1 MTLAHVDHAALG
13 TSTPPALPRDPAGPS
28 AARKATVAAF
38 LEAERRNAK
47 RQLLINR
54 AMAAGFGVFVIAVWA
69 IATEGGFVHA
79 LIIPT
84 PLDTFWATGRV
95 MSADYFWPNTWVTLQ
110 EIFWGFLIGALAGV
124 ILGIG
129 VAMFSSVRATLYPY
143 LVALQAPPKIVLAP
157 IFITWFGFDMASKI
171 AISVVMCFFPM
182 FLNTLTGLSSVD
194 PNAVKLMR
202 SLTASRW
209 QTFRY
214 LLLPNALPIMMA
226 GVKLCWTLAVL
237 GVIVG
242 EFVGAS
248 AGIGYLIYAMNFQLD
263 IAGVFA
269 LIILLSLFTLL
280 IYNLIEAFEA
290 RIIFW
295 SQL

>member
-1 MTLAHVDHAALG
+1 MNMMQSSDEMAASSPAHRETIERFVE
-13 TSTPPALPRDPAGPS
+13 T
-28 AARKATVAAF
+28 
-38 LEAERRNAK
+38 ERR
-47 RQLLINR
+47 RQKKKVLANR
-54 AMAAGFGVFVIAVWA
+54 VLAAGFGVFVLLVWG
-69 IATEGGFVHA
+69 IATEGGFVHK
-79 LIIPT
+79 LIIPS
-84 PLDTFWATGRV
+84 PIDTFWATGRV
-95 MSADYFWPNTWVTLQ
+95 MSADYFWPNVWVTLQ
-110 EIFWGFLIGALAGV
+110 EILWGFAIGLASGTVLGV
-124 ILGIG
+124 A
-129 VAMFSSVRATLYPY
+129 VAMFDSVRATIYPY

-157 IFITWFGFDMASKI
+157 IFVTWFGFDQPSKI
-171 AISVVMCFFPM
+171 AIAVVMSFFPM

-202 SLTASRW
+202 SLTAGRW
-209 QTFRY
+209 KTFRH

-269 LIILLSLFTLL
+269 LIIILSVFTLV
-280 IYNLIEAFEA
+280 IYQLIEWLES
-290 RIIFW
+290 RVVFW
-295 SQL
+295 KQL

>member
-1 MTLAHVDHAALG
+1 MDMTAQPVPAG
-13 TSTPPALPRDPAGPS
+13 TSTLAREDAVARFIASEKRRQQNRMIRNRLLAL
-28 AARKATVAAF
+28 
-38 LEAERRNAK
+38 
-47 RQLLINR
+47 
-54 AMAAGFGVFVIAVWA
+54 GFGMFVIAAWH
-69 IATEGGFVHA
+69 IATEYGFVHR
-79 LIIPT
+79 LIIPS
-84 PLDTFWATGRV
+84 PIDTFWATGRV
-95 MSADYFWPNTWVTLQ
+95 MSAQYFWPNVSVTLS
-110 EIFWGFLIGALAGV
+110 EIAWGFAFGLSSGV
-124 ILGIG
+124 IFGVL
-129 VAMFSSVRATLYPY
+129 VAMFDTVRATIYPY

-157 IFITWFGFDMASKI
+157 IFVTWFGFDQPSKI
-171 AISVVMCFFPM
+171 AIAVVMSFFPM

-202 SLTASRW
+202 SLTAGRW
-209 QTFRY
+209 KTFRY

-263 IAGVFA
+263 IAGVFS
-269 LIILLSLFTLL
+269 LIILLSVFTLVV
-280 IYNLIEAFEA
+280 YQFIEWLES

-295 SQL
+295 KQL

>member
-1 MTLAHVDHAALG
+1 MTIAEQGFTAA
-13 TSTPPALPRDPAGPS
+13 PAPDRHGDAIS
-28 AARKATVAAF
+28 RFIETERRRAAR
-38 LEAERRNAK
+38 
-47 RQLLINR
+47 QLMLNR
-54 AMAAGFGVFVIAVWA
+54 LMAAGFGVFVLAVWA
-69 IATEGGFVHA
+69 AATHGGFVHA

-84 PLDTFWATGRV
+84 PIDTFYATGRV
-95 MSADYFWPNTWVTLQ
+95 MSADYFIPNVWVTLQ
-110 EIFWGFLIGALAGV
+110 EIFWGFLIGMGSGAV
-124 ILGIG
+124 LGIG
-129 VAMFSSVRATLYPY
+129 VAMFAPVRATLYPY

-157 IFITWFGFDMASKI
+157 IFVTWFGFDMASKI

-263 IAGVFA
+263 IAGVFS
-269 LIILLSLFTLL
+269 LIILLSVFTLVV
-280 IYNLIEAFEA
+280 YQLIEWLEG

-295 SQL
+295 KSL

>member
-1 MTLAHVDHAALG
+1 MTMTDTSLAI
-13 TSTPPALPRDPAGPS
+13 PAQPRDRQGDAIS
-28 AARKATVAAF
+28 RFVET
-38 LEAERRNAK
+38 ERRRARREALTN
-47 RQLLINR
+47 RLL
-54 AMAAGFGVFVIAVWA
+54 ALGFGVFVIAAWA
-69 IATEGGFVHA
+69 VATHGGFVHS

-84 PLDTFWATGRV
+84 PLATLEASGRV
-95 MSADYFWPNTWVTLQ
+95 MAADYFWPNVWVTLL
-110 EIFWGFLIGALAGV
+110 EIFWGFVIGMASGAV
-124 ILGIG
+124 LGIL
-129 VAMFSSVRATLYPY
+129 VAMFAPVRATLYPY

-157 IFITWFGFDMASKI
+157 IFVTWFGFDMESKI

-194 PNAVKLMR
+194 PNAIKLMR

-214 LLLPNALPIMMA
+214 LLLPNAAPIMMA

-263 IAGVFA
+263 IAGVFF
-269 LIILLSLFTLL
+269 LIILLSVFTLVV
-280 IYNLIEAFEA
+280 YQLIEWLEN
-290 RIIFW
+290 RIVFW
-295 SQL
+295 KSL

>member
-1 MTLAHVDHAALG
+1 MDMSAQAALPG
-13 TSTPPALPRDPAGPS
+13 TSTVAREDAVARFIAHEKRVARQRLLRNRLLAL
-28 AARKATVAAF
+28 
-38 LEAERRNAK
+38 
-47 RQLLINR
+47 
-54 AMAAGFGVFVIAVWA
+54 GFGLLVIAIWH
-69 IATEGGFVHA
+69 ISTEYGFVHR
-79 LIIPT
+79 LIIPS
-84 PLDTFWATGRV
+84 PIDTFWATGRV
-95 MSADYFWPNTWVTLQ
+95 MSAQYFWPNVGVTLS
-110 EIFWGFLIGALAGV
+110 EIAWGFAFGLSSGV
-124 ILGIG
+124 IFGVL
-129 VAMFSSVRATLYPY
+129 VAMFDTVRATIYPY

-157 IFITWFGFDMASKI
+157 IFVTWFGFDQPSKI
-171 AISVVMCFFPM
+171 AIAVVMSFFPM

-202 SLTASRW
+202 SLTAGRW
-209 QTFRY
+209 KTFRY

-263 IAGVFA
+263 IAGVFS
-269 LIILLSLFTLL
+269 LIILLSVFTLVV
-280 IYNLIEAFEA
+280 YQLIEWLES

-295 SQL
+295 KQL

>member
-1 MTLAHVDHAALG
+1 MDMTAQPALAG
-13 TSTPPALPRDPAGPS
+13 TSTLAREDAVARFIAAEKRRQQNRMIRNRLLAL
-28 AARKATVAAF
+28 
-38 LEAERRNAK
+38 
-47 RQLLINR
+47 
-54 AMAAGFGVFVIAVWA
+54 GFGLFVIAAWH
-69 IATEGGFVHA
+69 IATEYGFVHR
-79 LIIPT
+79 LIIPS
-84 PLDTFWATGRV
+84 PIDTFWATGRV
-95 MSADYFWPNTWVTLQ
+95 MSAQYFWPNVSVTLS
-110 EIFWGFLIGALAGV
+110 EIAWGFAFGLSSGV
-124 ILGIG
+124 IFGVL
-129 VAMFSSVRATLYPY
+129 VAMFDTVRATIYPY

-157 IFITWFGFDMASKI
+157 IFVTWFGFDQPSKI
-171 AISVVMCFFPM
+171 AIAVVMSFFPM

-202 SLTASRW
+202 SLTAGRW
-209 QTFRY
+209 KTFRY

-263 IAGVFA
+263 IAGVFS
-269 LIILLSLFTLL
+269 LIILLSVFTLVV
-280 IYNLIEAFEA
+280 YQFIEWLES

-295 SQL
+295 KQL

>member
-1 MTLAHVDHAALG
+1 MTMTDTAHSIPLSSGRQGDAISRFVEGERRRARREMITNRLLALG
-13 TSTPPALPRDPAGPS
+13 
-28 AARKATVAAF
+28 
-38 LEAERRNAK
+38 
-47 RQLLINR
+47 
-54 AMAAGFGVFVIAVWA
+54 FGLFVIAVWA
-69 IATEGGFVHA
+69 IATHGGFVHA

-84 PLDTFWATGRV
+84 PLATLEATGRV
-95 MSADYFWPNTWVTLQ
+95 MSASYFWPNVWVTAQ
-110 EIFWGFLIGALAGV
+110 EIFWGFMIGMATGAIFG
-124 ILGIG
+124 IL
-129 VAMFSSVRATLYPY
+129 VAMFPAVRATLYPY

-157 IFITWFGFDMASKI
+157 IFVTWFGFDMESKI

-263 IAGVFA
+263 IAGVFC
-269 LIILLSLFTLL
+269 LIILLSLFTLV
-280 IYNLIEAFEA
+280 IYQLIEWLEN
-290 RIIFW
+290 RVVFW
-295 SQL
+295 KAL

>member
-1 MTLAHVDHAALG
+1 MRAA
-13 TSTPPALPRDPAGPS
+13 SP
-28 AARKATVAAF
+28 ARKDNGMTIDAAMDYPQVDAVKTKSSIEKH
-38 LEAERRNAK
+38 LAQERARAIRK
-47 RQLLINR
+47 RIYNRLL
-54 AMAAGFGVFVIAVWA
+54 AAGFGVFVLLVWHVSTA
-69 IATEGGFVHA
+69 FGFVHA
-79 LIIPT
+79 LIIPS
-84 PLDTFWATGRV
+84 PADTFFAALRV
-95 MSADYFWPNTWVTLQ
+95 MSADYFLPNAWVTMY
-110 EIFWGFLIGALAGV
+110 EIVVGFALGLSSGIFLGAA
-124 ILGIG
+124 
-129 VAMFSSVRATLYPY
+129 VAMSETVRATLYPY

-157 IFITWFGFDMASKI
+157 IFITWFGFDEPSKI
-171 AISVVMCFFPM
+171 AIAVVMSFFPM

-194 PNAVKLMR
+194 PNAIKLMR

-269 LIILLSLFTLL
+269 LIIALSLFTVV
-280 IYNLIEAFEA
+280 IYQLIEWAES
-290 RIIFW
+290 RVVFW
-295 SQL
+295 QQL

>member
-1 MTLAHVDHAALG
+1 MDMLAQASPSGVAATKREDAVARFMAAEKRSQRQRLIRNRMLALG
-13 TSTPPALPRDPAGPS
+13 
-28 AARKATVAAF
+28 
-38 LEAERRNAK
+38 
-47 RQLLINR
+47 
-54 AMAAGFGVFVIAVWA
+54 FGLMVIAIWH
-69 IATEGGFVHA
+69 IATEAGWVHR
-79 LIIPT
+79 LIIPS
-84 PLDTFWATGRV
+84 PIDTFWATGRV
-95 MSADYFWPNTWVTLQ
+95 MSADYFWPNVSVTLS
-110 EIFWGFLIGALAGV
+110 EIAWGFALGLSSGV
-124 ILGIG
+124 LFGVL
-129 VAMFSSVRATLYPY
+129 VAMFDTVRATIYPY

-157 IFITWFGFDMASKI
+157 IFVTWFGFDQPSKI
-171 AISVVMCFFPM
+171 AVAVVMSFFPM

-202 SLTASRW
+202 SLTAGRW
-209 QTFRY
+209 KTFRH

-263 IAGVFA
+263 IAGVFS
-269 LIILLSLFTLL
+269 LIILLSVFTL
-280 IYNLIEAFEA
+280 IVYQLIEWLES

-295 SQL
+295 KQL

>member
-1 MTLAHVDHAALG
+1 MTMTETG
-13 TSTPPALPRDPAGPS
+13 LPISLPQTTDRQSDAIS
-28 AARKATVAAF
+28 RFV
-38 LEAERRNAK
+38 EAERRRARRETLTN
-47 RQLLINR
+47 RLL
-54 AMAAGFGVFVIAVWA
+54 ALGFGIFVIAAWA
-69 IATEGGFVHA
+69 IATHGGFVHS

-84 PLDTFWATGRV
+84 PVATLEASGRV
-95 MSADYFWPNTWVTLQ
+95 MAASYFWPNVWVTLQ
-110 EIFWGFLIGALAGV
+110 EIFWGFAIGMAAGA
-124 ILGIG
+124 ILGIL
-129 VAMFSSVRATLYPY
+129 VAMFATVRATLYPY

-157 IFITWFGFDMASKI
+157 IFVTWFGFDMESKI

-194 PNAVKLMR
+194 PNAIKLMR

-214 LLLPNALPIMMA
+214 LLLPNAAPIMMA

-263 IAGVFA
+263 IPAVFF
-269 LIILLSLFTLL
+269 LIILLSLFTLVV
-280 IYNLIEAFEA
+280 YQLIEWLEN
-290 RIIFW
+290 RVVFW
-295 SQL
+295 KSL

>member
-1 MTLAHVDHAALG
+1 MVTAENFTLDR
-13 TSTPPALPRDPAGPS
+13 PAIPQTLPRDPAELS
-28 AARKATVAAF
+28 EARKVTVAAF
-38 LEAERRNAK
+38 IAAEHRRER
-47 RQLLINR
+47 RQLLANR
-54 AMAAGFGVFVIAVWA
+54 MMAAGFGVFVILIWA

-84 PLDTFWATGRV
+84 PMDTFWATGR
-95 MSADYFWPNTWVTLQ
+95 MLAADYFWPNAWVTLQ
-110 EIFWGFLIGALAGV
+110 EIFWGFLIGATAGV

-129 VAMFSSVRATLYPY
+129 VAMFASVRATLYPY

-171 AISVVMCFFPM
+171 AISAVMCFFPI
-182 FLNTLTGLSSVD
+182 FLNTLTGLTTVD

-209 QTFRY
+209 QTFRF

-248 AGIGYLIYAMNFQLD
+248 AGIGYLIYALNFQLD
-263 IAGVFA
+263 IAGVFS
-269 LIILLSLFTLL
+269 LIILLSLFTLI
-280 IYNLIEAFEA
+280 IYNLIEALEA

-295 SQL
+295 NQL

>member
-1 MTLAHVDHAALG
+1 MDMAANALVGQSDIARNDAVARFLA
-13 TSTPPALPRDPAGPS
+13 TEKRTQTR
-28 AARKATVAAF
+28 RKI
-38 LEAERRNAK
+38 
-47 RQLLINR
+47 INR
-54 AMAAGFGVFVIAVWA
+54 LLAAGFGICVLLFWHVT
-69 IATEGGFVHA
+69 TEFGFVHR
-79 LIIPT
+79 LIIPS
-84 PLDTFWATGRV
+84 PIDTFWATGRV
-95 MSADYFWPNTWVTLQ
+95 MSADYFLPNVWVTLQ
-110 EIFWGFLIGALAGV
+110 EILWGFALGLASGV
-124 ILGIG
+124 VLGVG
-129 VAMFSSVRATLYPY
+129 VAMFDTVRATIYPY

-157 IFITWFGFDMASKI
+157 IFITWFGFDQPSKI
-171 AISVVMCFFPM
+171 AIAVVMSFFPM

-194 PNAVKLMR
+194 PNAVKLMK
-202 SLTASRW
+202 SLTAGRW
-209 QTFRY
+209 KTFRY

-263 IAGVFA
+263 IAGVFS

-280 IYNLIEAFEA
+280 VYQLIEWLEE

-295 SQL
+295 KQL

>member
-1 MTLAHVDHAALG
+1 MDMTAQATLPG
-13 TSTPPALPRDPAGPS
+13 TSA
-28 AARKATVAAF
+28 AAREDAVARFIA
-38 LEAERRNAK
+38 AEKRRQQQRLIRN
-47 RQLLINR
+47 RLLAI
-54 AMAAGFGVFVIAVWA
+54 GFGLLVIAIWYV
-69 IATEGGFVHA
+69 ATEYGFVHR
-79 LIIPT
+79 LIIPS
-84 PLDTFWATGRV
+84 PVDTFWATGRV
-95 MSADYFWPNTWVTLQ
+95 MSADYFWPNVGVTLS
-110 EIFWGFLIGALAGV
+110 EIAWGF
-124 ILGIG
+124 GIG
-129 VAMFSSVRATLYPY
+129 LTSGVVFGVLVAMFDTVRATLYPY

-157 IFITWFGFDMASKI
+157 IFVTWFGFDQPSKI
-171 AISVVMCFFPM
+171 AVAVVMSFFPM

-202 SLTASRW
+202 SLTAGRW
-209 QTFRY
+209 KTFRH

-263 IAGVFA
+263 IAGVFS
-269 LIILLSLFTLL
+269 LIILLSVFTLV
-280 IYNLIEAFEA
+280 IYQLIEWLES

-295 SQL
+295 KQL

>member
-1 MTLAHVDHAALG
+1 MTIAQDSAIPLAPVSKHADSI
-13 TSTPPALPRDPAGPS
+13 TRFIETEK
-28 AARKATVAAF
+28 RKAAQ
-38 LEAERRNAK
+38 K
-47 RQLLINR
+47 KLLHR
-54 AMAAGFGVFVIAVWA
+54 LLAAGFGIFVLLVWG

-79 LIIPT
+79 LIIPS
-84 PLDTFWATGRV
+84 PIDTFWATGRV
-95 MSADYFWPNTWVTLQ
+95 MSADYFWPNVWVTVQ
-110 EIFWGFLIGALAGV
+110 EILWGFAIGLASGV
-124 ILGIG
+124 VLGVG
-129 VAMFSSVRATLYPY
+129 VAMFETVRATIYPY

-157 IFITWFGFDMASKI
+157 IFVTWFGFDQPSKI
-171 AISVVMCFFPM
+171 AIAVVMSFFPM

-202 SLTASRW
+202 SLTAGRW
-209 QTFRY
+209 KTFRF

-263 IAGVFA
+263 IAGVFS
-269 LIILLSLFTLL
+269 LIILLSLFTLV
-280 IYNLIEAFEA
+280 IYQLIEWLES
-290 RIIFW
+290 RVVFW
-295 SQL
+295 KQL

>member
-1 MTLAHVDHAALG
+1 MTVTDTFNA
-13 TSTPPALPRDPAGPS
+13 STAGRAPVTPED
-28 AARKATVAAF
+28 RLTAF
-38 LEAERRNAK
+38 INAERLAERRLRMRN
-47 RQLLINR
+47 RLL
-54 AMAAGFGVFVIAVWA
+54 AVGFGVFVLLVWA
-69 IATEGGFVHA
+69 VATEGGFVHK
-79 LIIPT
+79 LIIPS
-84 PLDTFWATGRV
+84 PLDTAQAMHRV
-95 MSADYFWPNTWVTLQ
+95 MSASFFWPNAWVTLQ
-110 EIFWGFLIGALAGV
+110 EIFWGFAIGMGTGAVLGV
-124 ILGIG
+124 A
-129 VAMFSSVRATLYPY
+129 VAMFGTVRATIYPY

-157 IFITWFGFDMASKI
+157 IFITWFGFDQASKI
-171 AISVVMCFFPM
+171 AISAVMCFFPM
-182 FLNTLTGLSSVD
+182 FLNTLTGLSSVE

-263 IAGVFA
+263 IPGVFA
-269 LIILLSLFTLL
+269 LIILLSLFTLF
-280 IYNLIEAFEA
+280 IYQLIEWLEQKVV
-290 RIIFW
+290 FW
-295 SQL
+295 GQL

>member
-1 MTLAHVDHAALG
+1 MEMTANIVAPGQSAIAQEDPVARFLA
-13 TSTPPALPRDPAGPS
+13 TEKRTQ
-28 AARKATVAAF
+28 T
-38 LEAERRNAK
+38 RR
-47 RQLLINR
+47 RIINR
-54 AMAAGFGVFVIAVWA
+54 LLAAGFGIFVLLFWHV
-69 IATEGGFVHA
+69 ATEFGFVHR
-79 LIIPT
+79 LIIPS
-84 PLDTFWATGRV
+84 PIDTFWATGRV

-110 EIFWGFLIGALAGV
+110 EILWGFAIGLASGV
-124 ILGIG
+124 VLGVG
-129 VAMFSSVRATLYPY
+129 VAMFDTVRATIYPY

-157 IFITWFGFDMASKI
+157 IFITWFGFDQPSKI
-171 AISVVMCFFPM
+171 AIAVVMSFFPM

-194 PNAVKLMR
+194 PNAVKLMK
-202 SLTASRW
+202 SLTAGRW
-209 QTFRY
+209 KTFRY

-263 IAGVFA
+263 IAGVFS

-280 IYNLIEAFEA
+280 VYQLIEWLEE
-290 RIIFW
+290 RVVFW
-295 SQL
+295 KQL

>member
-1 MTLAHVDHAALG
+1 MTIQATVDMIEPAPHAA
-13 TSTPPALPRDPAGPS
+13 TIDRFIENE
-28 AARKATVAAF
+28 RKKQF
-38 LEAERRNAK
+38 RK
-47 RQLLINR
+47 MLLNR
-54 AMAAGFGVFVIAVWA
+54 ALAAGFGIFVLLAWH
-69 IATEGGFVHA
+69 IATTGGFVHA
-79 LIIPT
+79 LIIPS
-84 PLDTFWATGRV
+84 PAATFHATLRV
-95 MSADYFWPNTWVTLQ
+95 MGADYFWPNVWVTLQ
-110 EIFWGFLIGALAGV
+110 EILWGFALGLASGV
-124 ILGIG
+124 ILGVG
-129 VAMFSSVRATLYPY
+129 VAMFETVRATIYPY

-171 AISVVMCFFPM
+171 AIAVVMSFFPM

-202 SLTASRW
+202 SLTAGRW
-209 QTFRY
+209 KTFRY

-263 IAGVFA
+263 IAGVFS
-269 LIILLSLFTLL
+269 LIIILSLFTL
-280 IYNLIEAFEA
+280 IVYQLIEWLES
-290 RIIFW
+290 RVIFW
-295 SQL
+295 KQL

>member
-1 MTLAHVDHAALG
+1 MTIAQPGLMPPKPAIDHG
-13 TSTPPALPRDPAGPS
+13 DTI
-28 AARKATVAAF
+28 ARF
-38 LEAERRNAK
+38 IEAERRK
-47 RQLLINR
+47 RSREILKNR
-54 AMAAGFGVFVIAVWA
+54 LMATGFGLFVLLVWGL
-69 IATEGGFVHA
+69 ATGLGLVHS
-79 LIIPT
+79 LIIPSPAET
-84 PLDTFWATGRV
+84 LRATGRV
-95 MSADYFWPNTWVTLQ
+95 MTASYFLPNIWVTLQ
-110 EIFWGFLIGALAGV
+110 EIFWGFLIGMVSGAV
-124 ILGIG
+124 LGIG
-129 VAMFSSVRATLYPY
+129 VAMFSSVRAMLYPY

-157 IFITWFGFDMASKI
+157 IFITWFGFDQASKI

-214 LLLPNALPIMMA
+214 LLLPNAAPIMMA
-226 GVKLCWTLAVL
+226 GVKMCWTLAVL

-263 IAGVFA
+263 IGGVFA
-269 LIILLSLFTLL
+269 LIILLSVFTLI
-280 IYNLIEAFEA
+280 IYQLIEWLEQ

-295 SQL
+295 QQL